1 MASLDNGWL
10 SRVRPH
16 AAPIGLTVLL
26 LSTLATYLSLRQDN
40 EWERVFVP
48 AAARLWTGDD
58 LYSADG
64 RYQYPPFTAWLTL
77 PWVGLSHAASRIAF
91 VAVSLACTVAVLWCA
106 WRLTGGRTWSRPA
119 ARWAVWAGSC
129 CGLFYLFNCLVHQQT
144 DVVIAALL
152 IGGCLALHVGRPIA
166 AATGFGLATAMKCTP
181 LLFAPYL
188 VWRGRP
194 LAAAWL
200 MVVALGVNF
209 LPDLVSHPPEGGT
222 WLGAF
227 AGRLL
232 SPLGRADHVPGSWG
246 QWSEVLYN
254 QSLAGAA
261 QRWSLTVPQW
271 DADRV
276 RVVDNGSSV
285 APGTIRV
292 TLLAVEVLLLLLAV
306 SLVGRPF
313 RASAD
318 PDRETLE
325 YGIVLCLMLLLSPM
339 SSAAHFCTLL
349 LPGMCLARRLA
360 VSRDR
365 ILLVLLAAA
374 LTAAVLSNKDLI
386 GQKLYTTALWGG
398 CVMFNTLFLLAA
410 SLRELSRS
418 PALEPRL
425 ALSVDR
431 FTLPAG
437 AFYRR
442 PVTPPLSASSAAG
455 KGASSASS

>member
-1 MASLDNGWL
+1 MASLETGWL

-16 AAPIGLTVLL
+16 AAPIGLSVLL
-26 LSTLATYLSLRQDN
+26 LSTLATYLCLRQDN

-77 PWVGLSHAASRIAF
+77 PWVGLSHGASRIAF
-91 VAVSLACTVAVLWCA
+91 VAVSLICTVSLLGCA
-106 WRLTGGRTWSRPA
+106 WCLTGVGTRARPA
-119 ARWAVWAGSC
+119 ARWAVAAGSC

-152 IGGCLALHVGRPIA
+152 IGGCLALQVGRPIA

-200 MVVALGVNF
+200 VVVALGVNF
-209 LPDLVSHPPEGGT
+209 LPDLVSHPREGGT

-276 RVVDNGSSV
+276 RIVDNGSSV
-285 APGTIRV
+285 APGSIRMA
-292 TLLAVEVLLLLLAV
+292 LLAVEAVLLLLAA
-306 SLVGRPF
+306 SLVGRHF

-349 LPGMCLARRLA
+349 LPGMGLARRFV

-374 LTAAVLSNKDLI
+374 LSAAVLSNKDLI
-386 GQKLYTTALWGG
+386 GQKFYTMALWGG
-398 CVMFNTLFLLAA
+398 CVMFNTLFLLVA

-418 PALEPRL
+418 PALRPRL
-425 ALSVDR
+425 ALSVGR
-431 FTLPAG
+431 LTLPA
-437 AFYRR
+437 ATFLS

-455 KGASSASS
+455 RGASSASS